1 MLNERKSSCNASS
14 DRHSHYTLGM
24 CCDTDK
30 GGPCTWSF
38 YRKQRLVIS
47 LDHFWWCDTPKPP
60 FGQQPSPKPA
70 GSKKRFT
77 GDNPSAAS
85 ESDRCLAQKQ
95 GTEYG
100 RKVTLTAHWYNGGTV
115 SMSYSPYATRS
126 VDVSF
131 DKENWDTSTTLT
143 ITPKRVGVTTV
154 TFSNDVDSH
163 TFKMVVIV
171 ID

>member
-1 MLNERKSSCNASS
+1 
-14 DRHSHYTLGM
+14 
-24 CCDTDK
+24 
-30 GGPCTWSF
+30 
-38 YRKQRLVIS
+38 
-47 LDHFWWCDTPKPP
+47 
-60 FGQQPSPKPA
+60 
-70 GSKKRFT
+70 
-77 GDNPSAAS
+77 
-85 ESDRCLAQKQ
+85 
-95 GTEYG
+95 
-100 RKVTLTAHWYNGGTV
+100 
-115 SMSYSPYATRS
+115 MSYSPYATRS